1 VLDAIINGEE
11 LSAKRIGKAIGSVI
25 GAKAKELGADGVI
38 AILRGGLHTL
48 TGDPRGPGEMAIG
61 AAMVAGSLALAGI
74 AKELGGGGSG
84 SGVAASAAASA
95 TGGRGGRSQ
104 DHRGEGGGAWRPG
117 ANNGGPVILGDA
129 FDDGSRRYKERQVAA
144 AMARTS
150 TVYQPPRGAAA

>member
-1 VLDAIINGEE
+1 
-11 LSAKRIGKAIGSVI
+11 
-25 GAKAKELGADGVI
+25 
-38 AILRGGLHTL
+38 
-48 TGDPRGPGEMAIG
+48 MAG
-61 AAMVAGSLALAGI
+61 MALVAGAHGIFHLTNPATAAQGAGELFAAAKYSAAALALAGL
-74 AKELGGGGSG
+74 AKLASPSG
-84 SGVAASAAASA
+84 DSNASASAGAGSA

-129 FDDGSRRYKERQVAA
+129 FDDGSRRYRERQVAA